1 MDTIEKKAIFEALG
15 EILRDQ
21 KAETVDLIKAA
32 LDAGP
37 DAVQRGLYNR
47 ELTEAQKSLGE
58 FCHTILRRK
67 GATVHR
73 KSITNPVLERGLS

>member
-1 MDTIEKKAIFEALG
+1 MDIIEKKAIFEAIG
-15 EILRDQ
+15 ELLRDQ
-21 KAETVDLIKAA
+21 KIETAGLIKAA

-37 DAVQRGLYNR
+37 DAVGRALASR
-47 ELTEAQKSLGE
+47 ELSDKQADFGE
-58 FCHTILRRK
+58 FCHTMLRRK